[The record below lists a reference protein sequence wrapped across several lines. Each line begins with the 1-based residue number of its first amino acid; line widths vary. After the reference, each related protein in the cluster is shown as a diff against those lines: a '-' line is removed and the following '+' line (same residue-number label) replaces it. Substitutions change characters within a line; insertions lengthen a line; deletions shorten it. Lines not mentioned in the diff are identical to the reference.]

1 MRTCIAALHAGNT
14 GRKRCHVQ
22 CSDERTIMADNATDS
37 LTTGIPLLRP
47 GLRIAAD
54 SCSLIFLNRL
64 HLLETYAEV
73 HTIVLTQVLYDE
85 IMRVPDNTIITDD
98 RAVYTK
104 LFSGRVLAVPAAK
117 ISPAQQYASVSAA
130 DCSLIHAY
138 ETLRPDGILTDDKG
152 LCLYCRNHAIPYIN
166 SPMALFVL
174 LYNGHLMHAEYATA
188 LQTLYDM
195 GRYGRFVHD
204 YMERLYLSY
213 CACANNIR

>member
-1 MRTCIAALHAGNT
+1 MNSSAYHTSISDHAAEHLIKN
-14 GRKRCHVQ
+14 
-22 CSDERTIMADNATDS
+22 
-37 LTTGIPLLRP
+37 IPLLRP
-47 GLRIAAD
+47 GIRIAAD

-64 HLLETYAEV
+64 HLLETYAGV
-73 HTIVLTQVLYDE
+73 HTIVLTQALYDE
-85 IMRVPDNTIITDD
+85 IMRVPDNSIITDD
-98 RAVYTK
+98 RTVYTK

-117 ISPAQQYASVSAA
+117 ISPAQHRASVSAA

-166 SPMALFVL
+166 APMALFVL
-174 LYNGHLMHAEYATA
+174 LYNGHLMQAEYATA

-195 GRYGRFVHD
+195 GHYGRFVHD

-213 CACANNIR
+213 CACANNMR

>member
-1 MRTCIAALHAGNT
+1 M
-14 GRKRCHVQ
+14 
-22 CSDERTIMADNATDS
+22 SDNETEQLIKN
-37 LTTGIPLLRP
+37 IPLLPP
-47 GLRIAAD
+47 GLTIAAD
-54 SCSLIFLNRL
+54 SCSLVFLNRL
-64 HLLETYAEV
+64 HLLETYAGV
-73 HTIVLTQVLYDE
+73 HTIVLTQALYDE

-117 ISPAQQYASVSAA
+117 ISPAQQRASMSAA

-152 LCLYCRNHAIPYIN
+152 LCLYCRKHAIPYIN
-166 SPMALFVL
+166 SPIALFVL
-174 LYNGHLMHAEYATA
+174 LYNGHLMHSEYATA

-204 YMERLYLSY
+204 YMERLYRSY
-213 CACANNIR
+213 CACTNNMR